1 MCLLAIAWR
10 CHPRH
15 DLVFVGNRD
24 EFYERPTQAA
34 SWWQAGE
41 RAMFGGRDLLAG
53 GTWLGMRRDGAFATV
68 TNVRQPQAR
77 REGARS
83 RGHLI
88 TSLLQG
94 EDALGALDALRDEGE
109 HYAHYNLLVGT
120 LSPTPRLAYLNNVDG
135 DLRKDLPA
143 GVYVLSNHRLDTPWP
158 KAERIRHAIRQFLD
172 EPSAAGDDQTLI
184 DELLATMSDRNTAP
198 DDTLPATGL
207 PLDRERALSSPFIET
222 QGYGTRAT
230 TVILASAGSD
240 AYFVEQS
247 FGPGGQIGPRIDERF
262 SLDPTA

>member
-34 SWWQAGE
+34 AWWQAGE

-68 TNVRQPQAR
+68 TNVREPHAR
-77 REGARS
+77 RAGGRS

-88 TSLLQG
+88 TSVLRA
-94 EDALGALDALRDEGE
+94 EDGLSTLATLRDDGE
-109 HYAHYNLLVGT
+109 HYAHYNLLAGT
-120 LSPTPRLAYLNNVDG
+120 FSPSPRLAYLNNVEG
-135 DLRKDLPA
+135 ELHQDLPA

-158 KAERIRHAIRQFLD
+158 KAERIRQAVQRLVD
-172 EPSAAGDDQTLI
+172 EPSAAGDDQRLI
-184 DELLATMSDRNTAP
+184 DALLTIMSDRHAAP
-198 DDTLPATGL
+198 DDALPATGL

-230 TVILASAGSD
+230 TVILASAGGD
-240 AYFVEQS
+240 AHFVEQS
-247 FGPGGQIGPRIDERF
+247 FGPGGQVGERVDERF
-262 SLDPTA
+262 ALDPKA